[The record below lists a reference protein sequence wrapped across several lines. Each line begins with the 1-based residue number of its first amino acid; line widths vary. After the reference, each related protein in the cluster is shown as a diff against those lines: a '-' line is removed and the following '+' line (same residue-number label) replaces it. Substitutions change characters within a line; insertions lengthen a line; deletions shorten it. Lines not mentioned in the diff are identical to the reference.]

1 MRNLQELKRW
11 IDTIIKVGPYIIV
24 FEVVIGA
31 IMAVASS
38 QVKAID
44 TLWFGILVFSIVIFI
59 ALNIFKFINEKSFPK
74 LLIENIENEIN
85 KDNLTKSFARKS
97 LINEAISS
105 TLIGLNDQTCKL
117 TTKADPFYQ
126 DEEDISNRMC
136 EKDIEDGILNL
147 LNPYISNLH
156 FILESFNSKYTVAT
170 YLSDI
175 ATENPMQNNVET
187 KTGIYVIKDDMKLK
201 SILQYDLFENST
213 LTAEK
218 QEIQNILRLSKNN
231 NRFEKGSF
239 TFNGEQY
246 SLFSTPIPIV
256 CNDNYAD
263 GLFIV
268 ICKSIDTFP
277 NDTEEIFR
285 IFNRILANWISKYNE
300 CVYSRINFKNQQ

>member
-59 ALNIFKFINEKSFPK
+59 ALNIFKFINEKAFPK

-97 LINEAISS
+97 LINEAIAS

-117 TTKADPFYQ
+117 TNRADPYYQ
-126 DEEDISNRMC
+126 DEEEISNRMC

-156 FILESFNSKYTVAT
+156 FILESFNSKYSVAT
-170 YLSDI
+170 YLRNI
-175 ATENPMQNNVET
+175 ATENPSQNNVET
-187 KTGIYVIKDDMKLK
+187 MTGVYVIKDDLNLK
-201 SILQYDLFENST
+201 NILQWDLVESNNLS
-213 LTAEK
+213 AEK

-231 NRFEKGSF
+231 NRFEKGNF
-239 TFNGEQY
+239 TFNGE
-246 SLFSTPIPIV
+246 LFTLLSTPIPIV
-256 CNDNYAD
+256 CDDNYPD

-268 ICKSIDTFP
+268 IGKNIDTYP
-277 NDTEEIFR
+277 NDTVEIFR